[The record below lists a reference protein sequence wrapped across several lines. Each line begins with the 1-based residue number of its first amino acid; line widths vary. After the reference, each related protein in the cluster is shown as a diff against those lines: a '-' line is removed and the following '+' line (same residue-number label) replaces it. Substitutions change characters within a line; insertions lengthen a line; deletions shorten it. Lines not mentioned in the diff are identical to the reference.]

1 MLIVS
6 WLKNLPSLPPPS
18 SIEHS
23 TNGTEKQRKK
33 PAPKKKSLETKPR
46 ITDVETLY
54 ENGPIARKE
63 EVSAEV
69 PKFGVSAESQR
80 TSHIEIT
87 TFKKDKE

>member
-23 TNGTEKQRKK
+23 TTGTEKQRKK